1 VLRLRPSRLPFSGPF
16 GYFAALNPNLRNI
29 PVATR
34 IPLERIRN
42 IGISAHIDSGK
53 TTLTERIL
61 FYTGRIHA
69 IHEVRGKDGVGAKMD
84 SMDLEREKGITIQS
98 AATYCVWKGSKG
110 QFEDININ
118 IIDTPGH
125 VDFTIE
131 VERALRVL
139 DGAILVLDSG
149 KGVQSQ
155 SITVDRQMKRYRVPR
170 IAFVNKMD
178 NPGANY
184 ERVAE
189 MLKEKLGHHPVKLQ
203 VPMGAEDKF
212 VGLIDP
218 IGGKAYFFEGSDGE
232 IVKEVEIPAEYV
244 EKAKHAREE
253 IVSQVADVDDTLA
266 EKFINE
272 EPVTNEELKAAI
284 RRATLA
290 LKMTPVMCGS
300 AIKNKGVQLLLDGVV
315 EYLPNPTE
323 VVNEGHDQ
331 DNAEAKIVI
340 ESDSSKPF
348 VGLAFKL
355 QQDKYGQLTYF
366 RIYQGQVTSG
376 DTIYNIS
383 NERRKVRVPRMF
395 RMHSDDREELQTA
408 EAGDIVAFYGVEA
421 SSGETFTDGKMNVTL
436 TSMHVPAAVISLA
449 VAPKDRAAEANFS
462 KALNRFTKE
471 DPTFRVHQD
480 EESQQTIISG
490 MGELH
495 LDIYMERMRREYNCD
510 VIAGKPQVA
519 YRETVTQRSE
529 IAYTHKKQTGGSGQ
543 YGKIGGF
550 MEPLPSDAVE
560 TYEFVDEI
568 VGGAIPKEFI
578 GACDKGFKEA
588 IKRGALIGFPI
599 VGVRVTINDGASHA
613 VDSSEMAFKTAALM
627 GFREAYP
634 GSKPTILEPIMKVE
648 VEAPVEFQGSVVGQ
662 VNQRRGVILET
673 KSDDVV
679 TITAQVPLNTMFGY
693 STDLRSATQGK
704 GNYTMEFAHYA
715 PVPKQEQET
724 MIKEY
729 REKQA
734 KEAAARK

>member
-1 VLRLRPSRLPFSGPF
+1 V
-16 GYFAALNPNLRNI
+16 AA
-29 PVATR
+29 R
-34 IPLERIRN
+34 IPLDRIRN

-61 FYTGRIHA
+61 FYTGRIHK

-98 AATYCVWKGSKG
+98 AATYCLWPGSAN
-110 QFEDININ
+110 QFPQHNVN

-155 SITVDRQMKRYRVPR
+155 SITVDKQMKRYSVPR
-170 IAFVNKMD
+170 IAYVNKMD

-189 MLKEKLGHHPVKLQ
+189 MLKEKLGHHPVCLQ
-203 VPMGAEDKF
+203 VPIGAESDF
-212 VGLIDP
+212 RGIIDA
-218 IGGKAYFFEGSDGE
+218 ITGKAHFFDGNDGE
-232 IVKEVEIPAEYV
+232 KIRVEDPPAEFAEATKAQR
-244 EKAKHAREE
+244 EK
-253 IVSQVADVDDTLA
+253 IVAQVADVDDVLA

-272 EPVTNEELKAAI
+272 EPISDDELRAAI

-300 AIKNKGVQLLLDGVV
+300 AVRNKGVQLLLDAVIH
-315 EYLPNPTE
+315 YLPNPTE
-323 VVNEGHDQ
+323 VVNEAHDQ
-331 DNAEAKIVI
+331 EKGEEKIVI
-340 ESDSSKPF
+340 ESDSTKPF

-366 RIYQGQVTSG
+366 RVYSGSVSSG
-376 DTIYNIS
+376 DTIYNTS
-383 NERRKVRVPRMF
+383 NEMRKVRVPRMF
-395 RMHSDDREELQTA
+395 RMHSDDREEIPTA

-421 SSGETFTDGKMNVTL
+421 SSGETFTDGKVNVTL

-449 VAPKDRAAEANFS
+449 VAPKDRSAETNFS

-495 LDIYMERMRREYNCD
+495 LDIYIERMKREYNCD

-519 YRETVTQRSE
+519 YRESITRRAE
-529 IAYTHKKQTGGSGQ
+529 INYTHKKQTGGSGQ
-543 YGKIGGF
+543 YAKVLGYI
-550 MEPLPSDAVE
+550 EPLPADAVE
-560 TYEFVDEI
+560 NYEFVDDI
-568 VGGAIPKEFI
+568 TGGAIPREYI
-578 GACDKGFKEA
+578 PSCDKGFRDG
-588 IKRGALIGFPI
+588 IKKGTLIGFPV
-599 VGVRVTINDGASHA
+599 VGVRAAVTDGAAHA

-627 GFREAYP
+627 GFREAYEKA
-634 GSKPTILEPIMKVE
+634 GPTILEPIMRVE
-648 VEAPVEFQGSVVGQ
+648 IDVPTEFQGAVVGQ

-673 KSDDVV
+673 IPGDTV
-679 TITAQVPLNTMFGY
+679 TVRAEVPLNTMFGY
-693 STDLRSATQGK
+693 ATDLRSATQGK
-704 GNYTMEFAHYA
+704 GQYTMEFSRYA
-715 PVPKQEQET
+715 IVPKQEQDE
-724 MIKEY
+724 MAKKY
-729 REKQA
+729 REKLAAEA
-734 KEAAARK
+734 KK

>member
-1 VLRLRPSRLPFSGPF
+1 M
-16 GYFAALNPNLRNI
+16 AA
-29 PVATR
+29 R
-34 IPLERIRN
+34 IPIDRIRN

-61 FYTGRIHA
+61 FYTGRIHK

-84 SMDLEREKGITIQS
+84 SMELEREKGITIQS
-98 AATYCVWKGSKG
+98 AATYCVWQGSQEQLK
-110 QFEDININ
+110 EKPININ

-155 SITVDRQMKRYRVPR
+155 SITVDRQMKRYHVPR

-184 ERVAE
+184 ERVSA
-189 MLKEKLGHHPVKLQ
+189 MLKEKLGHHPVMIQL
-203 VPMGAEDKF
+203 PMGAEHEF
-212 VGLIDP
+212 AGIIDP
-218 IGGKAYFFEGSDGE
+218 IIGKAFYFDGQDGE
-232 IVKEVEIPAEYV
+232 IIREEEVPEPYQAAA
-244 EKAKHAREE
+244 KAAREKM
-253 IVSQVADVDDTLA
+253 IADVADVDDELA

-272 EPVTNEELKAAI
+272 EPISVDELRAAI

-315 EYLPNPTE
+315 HYLPRPTE
-323 VVNEGHDQ
+323 VLNEGHDQ
-331 DNAEAKIVI
+331 ANGEAKVLV
-340 ESDSSKPF
+340 ESDPSRPF

-366 RIYQGQVTSG
+366 RVYQGTVSAG
-376 DTIYNIS
+376 DTIYNVS
-383 NERRKVRVPRMF
+383 NEMRKVRVPRMF
-395 RMHSDDREELQTA
+395 RMHSEDREEIPSA

-421 SSGETFTDGKMNVTL
+421 SSGETFTDGKVSWTL

-449 VAPKDRAAEANFS
+449 VAPKDRSTEVNFS

-495 LDIYMERMRREYNCD
+495 LDIYMERMKREYNCD

-519 YRETVTQRSE
+519 YRESITRKAE
-529 IAYTHKKQTGGSGQ
+529 INYTHKKQTGGSGQ
-543 YGKIGGF
+543 YAKILGF
-550 MEPLPSDAVE
+550 IEPLPSDAVE
-560 TYEFVDEI
+560 PYEFLDDVT
-568 VGGAIPKEFI
+568 GGSIPREFI
-578 GACDKGFKEA
+578 SSCDKGFKDA
-588 IKRGALIGFPI
+588 VRKGTMIGFPI
-599 VGVRVTINDGASHA
+599 VGIRCAVNDGASHA
-613 VDSSEMAFKTAALM
+613 VDSSEMAFKTAAMM
-627 GFREAYP
+627 GFREAYANAA
-634 GSKPTILEPIMKVE
+634 PTILEPIMKVE
-648 VEAPVEFQGSVVGQ
+648 IDVPTEFQGSVVGQ

-673 KSDDVV
+673 VGGDTVSV
-679 TITAQVPLNTMFGY
+679 TCEVPLNAMFGY

-704 GNYTMEFAHYA
+704 GTFTMEFARYA
-715 PVPKQEQET
+715 IVPKQEQDE
-724 MIKEY
+724 MKKVY
-729 REKQA
+729 REKLA
-734 KEAAARK
+734 AEAAKK